1 MAAITVTSFMY
12 TILDADTS
20 FAYIAAVNAAR
31 MLGTAMVLMP
41 VTTAALN
48 ELPRSLIPH
57 GTAMNNTMRQVAA
70 SMRSEEHT
78 SELQSRGHLVCR
90 LLLEKKK
97 RYMSRQT
104 GD

>member
-41 VTTAALN
+41 VTTAALI

-57 GTAMNNTMRQVAA
+57 GTVMNNTMRQVAA
-70 SMRSEEHT
+70 SMGTAVLVTIMTTAADRKSTRLNSSHVARSYA
-78 SELQSRGHLVCR
+78 VF
-90 LLLEKKK
+90 
-97 RYMSRQT
+97 
-104 GD
+104 